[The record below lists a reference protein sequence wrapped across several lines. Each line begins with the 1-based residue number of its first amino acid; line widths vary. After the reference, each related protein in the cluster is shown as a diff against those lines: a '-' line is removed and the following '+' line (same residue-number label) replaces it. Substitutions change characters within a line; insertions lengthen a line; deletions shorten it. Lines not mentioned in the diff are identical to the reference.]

1 MLKRIRSYINRLPSK
16 KQLFK
21 GRLSFLE
28 SYFDHRDYWHLR
40 RKNVSLA
47 VAIGLFCGLMPGPTQ
62 MVSALL
68 VAYLLR
74 AHLPIAIITTL
85 YSNPFTYAP
94 LYYLAYLIGK
104 AILGATKQTQNF
116 SLTQLSSWNFSQFVD
131 WLHHSATYL
140 LLGVPILGLC
150 LAIPG
155 YGIASYIF
163 KCYIKQEKQHRRK
176 KYSRKQHA
184 HE

>member
-1 MLKRIRSYINRLPSK
+1 MLKQIKSYLSTIKHRLPSK

-28 SYFDHRDYWHLR
+28 SYFDHHDYWYLR

-62 MVSALL
+62 MISALL

-104 AILGATKQTQNF
+104 AILGEKQTQTL
-116 SLTQLSSWNFSQFVD
+116 SLAQLSSWNFSQFVD

-155 YGIASYIF
+155 YWIASYAF
-163 KCYIKQEKQHRRK
+163 ECYISQEKRHRK
-176 KYSRKQHA
+176 KKRFRK
-184 HE
+184 

>member
-1 MLKRIRSYINRLPSK
+1 MLERIRSYIGTIKHRLPSK

-28 SYFDHRDYWHLR
+28 SYFDHHDYWHLR

-62 MVSALL
+62 MISALL

-104 AILGATKQTQNF
+104 TILGPTKQTPGA
-116 SLTQLSSWNFSQFVD
+116 QFN
-131 WLHHSATYL
+131 AT
-140 LLGVPILGLC
+140 
-150 LAIPG
+150 
-155 YGIASYIF
+155 IF
-163 KCYIKQEKQHRRK
+163 LEFFAVC
-176 KYSRKQHA
+176 
-184 HE
+184 

>member
-1 MLKRIRSYINRLPSK
+1 MFKRMKSYISTIKHRLPSK

-40 RKNVSLA
+40 RKSVSLA

-62 MVSALL
+62 MISALL
-68 VAYLLR
+68 VAYILR

-85 YSNPFTYAP
+85 YSNPLTYAP

-104 AILGATKQTQNF
+104 TILGPMRQTQAL
-116 SLTQLSSWNFSQFVD
+116 SLTQLSSWNFSQFIN
-131 WLHHSATYL
+131 WLHYSATYL

-155 YGIASYIF
+155 YWIASYAF
-163 KCYIKQEKQHRRK
+163 KCYVYQKKRHRRK
-176 KYSRKQHA
+176 KHFRR
-184 HE
+184 